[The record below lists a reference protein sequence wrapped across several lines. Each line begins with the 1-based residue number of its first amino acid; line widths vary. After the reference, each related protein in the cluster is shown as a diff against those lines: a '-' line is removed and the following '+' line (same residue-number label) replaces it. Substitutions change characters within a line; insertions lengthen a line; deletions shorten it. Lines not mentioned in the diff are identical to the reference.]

1 MRSLLLLVF
10 LTSLDHKGPFL
21 RPSNLAGFSV
31 GQMVTHSQVGAALRC
46 FVFSESRQVR
56 PLILPL
62 RCFLLQRLL
71 SNEEEKNRAII
82 QEVCFMVSFSRD

>member
-1 MRSLLLLVF
+1 M
-10 LTSLDHKGPFL
+10 
-21 RPSNLAGFSV
+21 
-31 GQMVTHSQVGAALRC
+31 GQMVTHSQAGAALRC
-46 FVFSESRQVR
+46 SVLGESRQVR

-62 RCFLLQRLL
+62 HCFPLQRLL